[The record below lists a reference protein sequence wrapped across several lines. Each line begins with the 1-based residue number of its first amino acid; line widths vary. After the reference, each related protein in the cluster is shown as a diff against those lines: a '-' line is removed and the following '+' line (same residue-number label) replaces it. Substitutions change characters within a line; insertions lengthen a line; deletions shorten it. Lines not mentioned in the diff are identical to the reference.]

1 MEVTEH
7 SQGHKRGLSSQSE
20 QDGRLASQECREH
33 EVEVKRRRICV
44 ISNKDVHSDTEAHLI
59 SSNHNAKELN
69 KKIVLEKRSESN
81 FIHIGK
87 NSEEDEEEAKR
98 KVEIELEILRGNST
112 DSNEETPTTEDAP
125 RTSPQREHSRG
136 VVRCDVRVRKLTRWE
151 VQHGR
156 ARVERKVR
164 REEVEKVLSRMYRDR
179 EGHLWSRVPGSTGEG
194 VDEEASVMVDLI
206 EQHVRDCLA
215 CRRNPA
221 FACAGEVSSRHQL
234 QEQVRHLEEKVDQLT
249 AKLGRLEGEVSQESL
264 LEEVARPRLLSRPE
278 YLAASGLRLVDM
290 AVVRQALASA
300 QQCGHAS
307 LSLAEVSPLR
317 CQEDLATQ
325 LALLCL
331 TCGAQTVFCSS
342 AFSTAAPANFSAN
355 KRLLPKLGAAAY
367 YALSSALRS
376 DGRGDRVAIPGG
388 HKARLL
394 LRLDRRGEEPFRLAG
409 TRASASGEVQPQEK
423 EARGAERGRTNH
435 ERTFL
440 KAREGTRL
448 PQISDCRTLPPGQA
462 EPRLSNDMVDYVRV
476 RCALCANDYPMFR
489 LRNHTRYSHN
499 LSIRSYKAMYSTE
512 LVEVV
517 HHRCGLCGD
526 TLLNCHDAIKNHLK
540 RPNHSL
546 SIKEYQRSY
555 MRDSRMEREV
565 EEGVEEDGGEEDY
578 HGDVEDLDGI
588 VIPLPGEGYADIA
601 EDETAAVEECK
612 AEAVEC
618 APDIAGE
625 QEGGADEEQIE
636 VIARMKLEEIK
647 KVRAE
652 AKEKQRCVEVINLD
666 DPDASLSKTDTVQ
679 AKENLEC
686 DEKHQEVHFDQDHL
700 VDKEVEEVTSSLEKQ
715 NSLENIANEKTFIS
729 IEPDT
734 NNKNGDGG
742 DKESDLTKLYDD
754 QELVNN
760 DTVDREKKE
769 LEKDKK
775 VEVEDGVE
783 GGGGGP
789 REATPLRLVSLATLV
804 PSSPPH
810 QGGGASL
817 PGWTTAEGSPP
828 PRPPTPPLTAADVV
842 ANTPIPQ
849 GTVTPVAP
857 GTKLVS
863 SSVLRMSSAM
873 VGRFTSVR
881 RVLTS
886 GCSPAPPRRG
896 CPPVCTCWCA
906 PPAPRP
912 CS

>member
-1 MEVTEH
+1 
-7 SQGHKRGLSSQSE
+7 
-20 QDGRLASQECREH
+20 
-33 EVEVKRRRICV
+33 
-44 ISNKDVHSDTEAHLI
+44 
-59 SSNHNAKELN
+59 
-69 KKIVLEKRSESN
+69 
-81 FIHIGK
+81 
-87 NSEEDEEEAKR
+87 
-98 KVEIELEILRGNST
+98 
-112 DSNEETPTTEDAP
+112 
-125 RTSPQREHSRG
+125 
-136 VVRCDVRVRKLTRWE
+136 
-151 VQHGR
+151 
-156 ARVERKVR
+156 
-164 REEVEKVLSRMYRDR
+164 
-179 EGHLWSRVPGSTGEG
+179 
-194 VDEEASVMVDLI
+194 
-206 EQHVRDCLA
+206 
-215 CRRNPA
+215 
-221 FACAGEVSSRHQL
+221 
-234 QEQVRHLEEKVDQLT
+234 
-249 AKLGRLEGEVSQESL
+249 
-264 LEEVARPRLLSRPE
+264 
-278 YLAASGLRLVDM
+278 
-290 AVVRQALASA
+290 
-300 QQCGHAS
+300 
-307 LSLAEVSPLR
+307 
-317 CQEDLATQ
+317 
-325 LALLCL
+325 
-331 TCGAQTVFCSS
+331 
-342 AFSTAAPANFSAN
+342 
-355 KRLLPKLGAAAY
+355 
-367 YALSSALRS
+367 
-376 DGRGDRVAIPGG
+376 
-388 HKARLL
+388 
-394 LRLDRRGEEPFRLAG
+394 
-409 TRASASGEVQPQEK
+409 
-423 EARGAERGRTNH
+423 
-435 ERTFL
+435 
-440 KAREGTRL
+440 
-448 PQISDCRTLPPGQA
+448 
-462 EPRLSNDMVDYVRV
+462 
-476 RCALCANDYPMFR
+476 
-489 LRNHTRYSHN
+489 
-499 LSIRSYKAMYSTE
+499 
-512 LVEVV
+512 
-517 HHRCGLCGD
+517 
-526 TLLNCHDAIKNHLK
+526 
-540 RPNHSL
+540 
-546 SIKEYQRSY
+546 
-555 MRDSRMEREV
+555 
-565 EEGVEEDGGEEDY
+565 
-578 HGDVEDLDGI
+578 VEDLDGI

-873 VGRFTSVR
+873 TGLPPGVYMLVRPTGAQAVLIVKAEAEDSTTS
-881 RVLTS
+881 LD
-886 GCSPAPPRRG
+886 P
-896 CPPVCTCWCA
+896 
-906 PPAPRP
+906 PPAPAPVPSPSTSSKTCYGTVKQSKPAQAHSYRTPLQLFTEEQALGSSSSSSSSSSTLDRSMMEQWHRMSEVEKDVYRVKASQQVASVSEPRGISLPARP
-912 CS
+912 EVAPMFRDPSLPQGWTRQLVLRTRGNTAGKYDVYIYTPDGAKLRSVNEVRSYLSRRGLTGIQPEHISFRVGGPPGRSGGAGPGDEARQAPLGAASKAGVEGGLGGLLEDSDDEWVPGMMNN